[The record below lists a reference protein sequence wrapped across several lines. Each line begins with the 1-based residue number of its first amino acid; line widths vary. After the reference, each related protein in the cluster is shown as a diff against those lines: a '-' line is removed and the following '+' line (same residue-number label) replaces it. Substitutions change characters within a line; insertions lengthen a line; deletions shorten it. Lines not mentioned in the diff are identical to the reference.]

1 MVNAREARLGC
12 GIKIRPG
19 DGTYVVAHYSLR
31 PGEKFKLNDFTPSK
45 DVQIRKQAGNELTI
59 FYLLATDMHL
69 NLTWVDT
76 LGTSKNCPLKRG
88 VLLWEVKADH
98 SFVHEAVPS

>member
-1 MVNAREARLGC
+1 MTHFKSVVNAREARLGC

-31 PGEKFKLNDFTPSK
+31 PGEKFKLNDFTPAK

-59 FYLLATDMHL
+59 SISYLILIC
-69 NLTWVDT
+69 
-76 LGTSKNCPLKRG
+76 S
-88 VLLWEVKADH
+88 
-98 SFVHEAVPS
+98 